1 MLSKTSEYALRAM
14 IYLAQHADD
23 WPIPG
28 RQIAAQ
34 ARIPTRYLQKILGDL
49 ARVKVLD
56 ASPGKTGGYRL
67 RLPAAKT
74 KLFDVLAP
82 FERFDDS
89 RCPFGNEVCSDANP
103 CHAHARWKV
112 VVETQQRFLSDM
124 TVVDIT
130 DGFGGDSVTGV
141 VPARARKRA

>member
-14 IYLAQHADD
+14 IYLAQHEGD

-49 ARVKVLD
+49 ARANVLD

-67 RLPAAKT
+67 RLSANKT
-74 KLFDVLAP
+74 SLFDVLSP

-89 RCPFGNEVCSDANP
+89 RCPFGNEVCNDGNP
-103 CHAHARWKV
+103 CHAHSRWKV
-112 VVETQQRFLSDM
+112 VVETQQRFLKDM
-124 TVVDIT
+124 TVVDIS
-130 DGFGGDSVTGV
+130 DRLGGEAS
-141 VPARARKRA
+141 